1 MLAALAFPLQPQEV
15 TLRFDAQSTG
25 PDRMCCL
32 VLADNADTGNST
44 LESWLGVHE
53 KPSSTLPTTP
63 SLPLSLPPPATVA
76 THTTVIQ
83 KESEANTDWRLI
95 PFVAAQA
102 SDGVAGQPILLSIVV
117 TSPYGQPNPQH
128 EAITYVLISN
138 LPARSALSQ
147 GKEVED
153 GTWQV
158 PLEGLAGLTLTIP
171 PDVAGPVALSVTAV
185 TDHGGGVVARQSK
198 DLRIPILQAA
208 GDPPA
213 TGQSETVPSH
223 GGQSDQGQSDKDR
236 PAIDVAS
243 AAPPDADKTAAPA
256 QGGSSQG
263 LDAAALPVESG
274 PGTKAED
281 PPAIS
286 GSSMPPSPPAGETP
300 DAQSDRVADAMVQ
313 PAPEPLAALLTEV
326 VPPAAIQTAIETALQ
341 KAVAAPLPEP
351 PDSRIA
357 LAAVPAVTAPPSAPV
372 LAPAPD
378 RALPQEAAVQRPPK
392 PPSAI
397 PEAAL
402 MKRGDDL
409 FAQGDLA
416 GARLYYEMA
425 AGAGSA
431 KAAFAL
437 GRTHDPLVHERLHVR
452 GLPPD
457 PEQAASWYRRAVAAG
472 SGDAEQQLK
481 KLTDWLAAKSGSPGS
496 KSSGSR

>member
-1 MLAALAFPLQPQEV
+1 MLA
-15 TLRFDAQSTG
+15 
-25 PDRMCCL
+25 
-32 VLADNADTGNST
+32 GNVEAGDST

-53 KPSSTLPTTP
+53 RPPSSLQPPPSSSPPP

-76 THTTVIQ
+76 THTTVIR

-102 SDGVAGQPILLSIVV
+102 SDGVAGQPILLSIAV
-117 TSPYGQPNPQH
+117 TSPYGQSNPQH

-138 LPARSALSQ
+138 LPAKSTLSQ
-147 GKEVED
+147 GREVED

-158 PLEGLAGLTLTIP
+158 PLEGLPGLTLTVP
-171 PDVAGPVALSVTAV
+171 PDVAGPLALSVTAV

-198 DLRIPILQAA
+198 DLTIPILQAA
-208 GDPPA
+208 GDQPA
-213 TGQSETVPSH
+213 TGQSADTGP
-223 GGQSDQGQSDKDR
+223 SDKAR
-236 PAIDVAS
+236 PAFEAAS
-243 AAPPDADKTAAPA
+243 AEPPDADRTAPPA

-263 LDAAALPVESG
+263 VEAAAPPVETG
-274 PGTKAED
+274 PDTRTDD
-281 PPAIS
+281 PPVMS
-286 GSSMPPSPPAGETP
+286 GSSMPPSLPTGETTE
-300 DAQSDRVADAMVQ
+300 ARSDPSADAFVQ
-313 PAPEPLAALLTEV
+313 PAPEPAAPSPADPT
-326 VPPAAIQTAIETALQ
+326 AAIQAAIQTALQ

-351 PDSRIA
+351 PEPRTA
-357 LAAVPAVTAPPSAPV
+357 LAAVPAVTAPP
-372 LAPAPD
+372 PAPD
-378 RALPQEAAVQRPPK
+378 RPSLREEAVQRPAK
-392 PPSAI
+392 PPSVI

-425 AGAGSA
+425 AGGGSA

-457 PEQAASWYRRAVAAG
+457 PEQAAAWYRRAVAAG

-481 KLTDWLAAKSGSPGS
+481 KLTDWLAAKS
-496 KSSGSR
+496 R